1 MIDVIASEWHKL
13 RSLRSNG
20 YLLAASL
27 LAVLVCAGV
36 AYLMIRGY
44 DAQTPAERLR
54 FTTNGDGLGTGLPVA
69 YFVFG
74 TLGAL
79 TVTSEYAT
87 GMIRTSLVAVP
98 RRQLLLFA
106 KAPGLAAVTLAGGQ
120 VLAFAMHLSAQA
132 VLGDRAGQ
140 ILLDGRTLGTGL
152 SEPGV
157 LTSVVV
163 SGLSMTAAALIGLGV
178 GAAIRSTPGALVAL
192 VMIFLVVP
200 FAVRVLPSQVR
211 AQAGSYLFESLPQQI
226 AGVGGGV
233 LAPQAAAGLL
243 AAHVA
248 AALAAGAAGIAPR
261 GRKVRAPAVGVVA
274 TLVTGLVA
282 VPAAAGS
289 PALAE
294 RPANGLMAPGDSP
307 GLVALP
313 TVSGSSGSEP
323 SVESGSS
330 GSEQSAESGSS
341 EPSAGSGAVARGAGD
356 APAWRPCAD
365 KDAPRDMRCATVQ
378 VPVDWKRPEGR
389 KLNIPVALLPTSG
402 AERRIG
408 TLFSIPGG
416 PGASG
421 IDDLKQFHGR
431 FAEVRDRF
439 DVVSFAP
446 RNTVKPG
453 GALPYEC
460 LATGPWITLPQDRAQ
475 YAALERVNREHAQR
489 CRAADPELFDH
500 MDSASVARDIE
511 AVRAALGEERLSFL
525 ANSYGGTPAT
535 AYARLFPSR
544 VRAMVLDGTVAHAED
559 TAAGEPRRYAV
570 AEQQV
575 ERFAAWCRS
584 ATACALHGRDAGEVW
599 RRLVAAADRSPV
611 PVKNDPARAAYSG
624 FDLKVAAAP
633 SFTAPGTEPDVPRWV
648 QLADAI
654 EQAAAGDAAGF
665 ADYVRQASGSPKVP
679 SLVGQN
685 MTHCLDGKGYGGY
698 EAYRKAL
705 RRARELSPN
714 FAGQRSWWPLACAGW
729 PAPVTNPPAP
739 LPAAGLPPFLG
750 VGSWIDH
757 TEVETIVR
765 HLPGSATLR
774 YEGHGHTLYLQ
785 GPSGCVT
792 AHVNR
797 YLTTLRLPPPG
808 TACRPA
814 S

>member
-13 RSLRSNG
+13 RSLRSNA
-20 YLLAASL
+20 YLLATSL

-44 DAQTPAERLR
+44 DGQSPAERLR
-54 FTTNGDGLGTGLPVA
+54 FTSNGDGLGTGLPVA

-79 TVTSEYAT
+79 TITSEYAT

-106 KAPGLAAVTLAGGQ
+106 KVPGLAAVTLAGGQ

-132 VLGDRAGQ
+132 VLGDRAGH

-157 LTSVVV
+157 LTSVIV
-163 SGLSMTAAALIGLGV
+163 SGLSMAAAALIGLGV
-178 GAAIRSTPGALVAL
+178 GAAIRSTPGSLVVL
-192 VMIFLVVP
+192 VLIFLVVP
-200 FAVRVLPSQVR
+200 FAVRVLPSPLR

-226 AGVGGGV
+226 AGVGGGT
-233 LAPQAAAGLL
+233 LAPGAAAGLL

-248 AALAAGAAGIAPR
+248 AAMAAGAAGIAAKR
-261 GRKVRAPAVGVVA
+261 RKVKALAVGVVA
-274 TLVTGLVA
+274 TLATSLAAGLVVGLVA
-282 VPAAAGS
+282 VPAAGDA

-294 RPANGLMAPGDSP
+294 RPANGLMAPPAASDAP
-307 GLVALP
+307 GPVAP
-313 TVSGSSGSEP
+313 
-323 SVESGSS
+323 
-330 GSEQSAESGSS
+330 SAESG
-341 EPSAGSGAVARGAGD
+341 AAVLASGD
-356 APAWRPCAD
+356 TPAWRPCAD
-365 KDAPRDMRCATVQ
+365 RDAPGDLRCATVQ
-378 VPVDWKRPEGR
+378 VPLDWKRPEGR
-389 KLNIPVALLPTSG
+389 KITIPVALLPASG

-408 TLFSIPGG
+408 TVFSIPGG
-416 PGASG
+416 PGVSG
-421 IDDLKQFHGR
+421 IDDLKQYHGR
-431 FAEVRDRF
+431 FAQLRDRF

-453 GALPYEC
+453 GALPYDC
-460 LATGPWITLPQDRAQ
+460 LATGPWITLPRDRAQ
-475 YAALERVNREHAQR
+475 YAALERSNREHAQR

-525 ANSYGGTPAT
+525 ANSYGGTPAA
-535 AYARLFPSR
+535 AYARLFPAR
-544 VRAMVLDGTVAHAED
+544 VRAMVLDGTAAHVED

-570 AEQQV
+570 AERQL

-584 ATACALHGRDAGEVW
+584 ATACALHGQDVGEVW
-599 RRLVAAADRSPV
+599 RALVAAADRSPI
-611 PVKNDPARAAYSG
+611 PVKNDPAGAAYSG

-633 SFTAPGTEPDVPRWV
+633 SFTSPGGEPDVPRWV
-648 QLADAI
+648 ELADAI
-654 EQAAAGDAAGF
+654 EQAVAGDAAGF
-665 ADYVRQASGSPKVP
+665 ADYVRQASGIPKVP
-679 SLVGQN
+679 SLTGQN

-739 LPAAGLPPFLG
+739 LPATGLPPFLG
-750 VGSWIDH
+750 VGSWTDH
-757 TEVETIVR
+757 TGVETIVR
-765 HLPGSATLR
+765 HVPGSATLR
-774 YEGHGHTLYLQ
+774 YEGHGHTLYVQ
-785 GPSGCVT
+785 GLSGCVT

-808 TACRPA
+808 TTCRPA